1 MRHPNPAPDAPI
13 QAADP
18 VGPPA
23 SPTTAA
29 KVMRFLVVGGVS
41 AALDLGLLI
50 GLHEVAGLS
59 VALATTIAFWTALLV
74 NFGLNRAWSFG
85 AAAGGVLAAGTP
97 FARYLVLV
105 GINYVATLVIVTGGV
120 QLGAPYPLAK
130 VAAIG
135 LGAIW
140 TYVAYDRWVFA

>member
-1 MRHPNPAPDAPI
+1 MRHPNPAP
-13 QAADP
+13 ADP
-18 VGPPA
+18 VSPPAA
-23 SPTTAA
+23 SPTTVA
-29 KVMRFLVVGGVS
+29 KVLRFLVVGGFS
-41 AALDLGLLI
+41 AVLDLGLLI
-50 GLHEVAGLS
+50 GLRELAGLS
-59 VALATTIAFWTALLV
+59 VALATTIAFWVALLA

-85 AAAGGVLAAGTP
+85 ATAGAVRTAGVP

-105 GINYVATLVIVTGGV
+105 AINYVATLLIVTGGV

-130 VAAIG
+130 IAAIG